1 MAQVSGIRWTTIGTN
16 DLARNVE
23 LFSAVVGLEVVAE
36 QTFSGTAW
44 ENLWQ
49 LPTGTTGRGLLLQKP
64 GIVGGGI
71 RLVEFDPPSPVVVR
85 EGAAAWD
92 TGAIKILDLIV
103 NDHARATKLFDAYGF
118 RWRSPAPNRY
128 PLPDGSETLE
138 RHIETD
144 DGVILGV
151 PQVFGQ
157 PRSVWVAAD
166 DAELFSEATNSSYLV
181 NDLDASLS
189 FYRDVLGL
197 HVMADLSITS
207 EELQKLIGLP
217 EPVTLRMA
225 FLEGRAE
232 VGPDVSD
239 AYTLAGKI
247 GLLNY
252 AGIAGKPLSHKACPP
267 HRGIIMVTFQTDD
280 LDALAARLR
289 AGGAEIVGRETTDLP
304 PYGVRQ
310 ILTARAPDGLFLEF
324 FA

>member
-1 MAQVSGIRWTTIGTN
+1 MAQVSGIRWTTIGTQ

-23 LFSAVVGLEVVAE
+23 LFSTVVGLEVIAE
-36 QTFSGTAW
+36 QHFSGATW
-44 ENLWQ
+44 EMLWQ
-49 LPTGTTGRGLLLQKP
+49 LPQGTTGHGLLLQKP
-64 GIVGGGI
+64 GIVGGGV
-71 RLVEFDPPSPVVVR
+71 RLVEFDPPSPVIVR

-103 NDHARATKLFDAYGF
+103 NDHARATELFDTHGF
-118 RWRSPAPNRY
+118 TWRSPAPNRY
-128 PLPDGSETLE
+128 PLPDGSKTLE
-138 RHIETD
+138 RHIETE
-144 DGVILGV
+144 DGIILGI

-157 PRSVWVAAD
+157 SRSAWVAAD

-181 NDLDASLS
+181 NDLESSLR

-197 HVMADLSITS
+197 RVMADLSITS

-232 VGPDVSD
+232 VGPGASD

-252 AGIAGKPLSHKACPP
+252 SGITGSSLRDKACPP
-267 HRGIIMVTFQTDD
+267 HRGVIMVTFQTDNLKD
-280 LDALAARLR
+280 LAARLETS
-289 AGGAEIVGRETTDLP
+289 GAEISGTGTADLP